1 MQGTTMIFIINHKI
15 HFRPADGT
23 IWNNEVESEKSHLTL
38 TRASSRLLTFLIENQ
53 GKILTRND
61 ILKAVWGKYGQH
73 SSNNT
78 LNQYIS
84 LLRRM
89 LSNFGLG
96 VQVIKTIPKT
106 GFLLSTDIHIVAN
119 KEFDNAGVRADAPLI
134 CRNCKKLGLLLLLVV
149 LFMLFTGVWQS
160 RTGICN
166 FSTGLQPG
174 ASWQQNAQTPS
185 ELVLLV

>member
-1 MQGTTMIFIINHKI
+1 MIFIINHKI

-23 IWNNEVESEKSHLTL
+23 IWNNEVESEKGHLTL
-38 TRASSRLLTFLIENQ
+38 TRASSRLLAFLIENQ
-53 GKILTRND
+53 GKILSRND

-96 VQVIKTIPKT
+96 VQVIKTIPRT
-106 GFLLSTDIHIVAN
+106 GFLLSTDIHITTS
-119 KEFDNAGVRADAPLI
+119 KEFANSNVKPAPPAR
-134 CRNCKKLGLLLLLVV
+134 CRSCKALRLLVLLLVLLLLTAGL
-149 LFMLFTGVWQS
+149 WQNY
-160 RTGICN
+160 TGICT
-166 FSTGLQPG
+166 FSANVHYRTAWTQDVSP
-174 ASWQQNAQTPS
+174 ASEP
-185 ELVLLV
+185 LLPL